1 VNKTRRDELEEMGIH
16 VTFTETLNNKIED
29 ISDTLLPLY
38 HSIRGHVQEEKLMF
52 HMDVEWMF
60 TYE

>member
-1 VNKTRRDELEEMGIH
+1 MGIH

-38 HSIRGHVQEEKLMF
+38 QGIRGHVQKEKLMF
-52 HMDVEWMF
+52 HMDVE
-60 TYE
+60 